1 MVLEREVETYL
12 RNRVKALGGKCI
24 KLIPDYARGYPDR
37 LVILP
42 GGVLIWV
49 ETKKP
54 RGGRLSLMQRVCHG
68 ELRKLGQVVEVVWSK
83 EDADRLLARLV

>member
-1 MVLEREVETYL
+1 MRILEHEVETYL
-12 RNRVKALGGKCI
+12 RNKVKERGGRCV

-42 GGVLIWV
+42 EGVLIWV

-68 ELRKLGQVVEVVWSK
+68 ELRKLGQRVEVVWSK
-83 EDADRLLARLV
+83 EDVDRLLREI